1 MAESALTVLVTGGT
15 SGIGRALV
23 ETLAAKGCTV
33 LTTSRDPDR
42 LDPTDR
48 VPGVRY
54 LRLDLSDPEGPD
66 TLAGPGGLGGEI
78 GDIDVLVNN
87 AGESQ
92 SGPFEEL
99 PAEAVDRLFRT
110 NVFGP
115 VRLSQL
121 VLPGMRRRGFGRII
135 MVGSM
140 LASFPLAHRS
150 SYSASKAALRGFAT
164 AARQELSPFGVGI
177 SVVEP
182 GSIATGIG
190 SRRTKYLDEDSPYA
204 ADVSTMLEHL
214 DANEQSGISPEK
226 VAAVIVDAIV
236 SPRPRE
242 FYAVGS
248 RAPLP
253 FLLARALPRGLMSKI
268 VAAQHGLH
276 R

>member
-1 MAESALTVLVTGGT
+1 MAQTDLTALVTGGT
-15 SGIGRALV
+15 SGIGRAV
-23 ETLAAKGCTV
+23 VAALAAKGCTV
-33 LTTSRDPDR
+33 ITTSRDPER
-42 LDPTDR
+42 LAPEQR
-48 VPGVRY
+48 VSGVRY
-54 LRLDLSDPEGPD
+54 LRLDLSDPDGPD
-66 TLAGPGGLGGEI
+66 ALAEELGEEI
-78 GDIDVLVNN
+78 GAVDVLINN

-99 PAEAVDRLFRT
+99 PSAAIDRLFQT

-121 VLPGMRRRGFGRII
+121 VLPGMRRRGHGRII

-150 SYSASKAALRGFAT
+150 SYAASKAALAGFAT
-164 AARQELSPFGVGI
+164 AARQELSPFGVWI

-190 SRRTKYLDEDSPYA
+190 LRRTKYLDEGSVYA
-204 ADVSTMLEHL
+204 TDVSTMLEHL
-214 DANEQSGISPEK
+214 DRNERGGIAPET
-226 VAAVIVDAIV
+226 VAATIVDAVV

-242 FYAVGS
+242 LYAVGS

-253 FLLARALPRGLMSKI
+253 FLLKRILPRGLMSKI
-268 VAAQHGLH
+268 VAAQHGL
-276 R
+276 RR